1 MVKGLAAPRAIDTML
16 DMYLAQTILDAI
28 DRHTVPILVGF
39 SLAMVL
45 QNIAMITAV
54 VMTRR
59 ECWISISLIA
69 WMQATH
75 ALRAVDQ
82 CVIQSQ
88 RFRDGAADEVATY
101 GLIAAWQARERVGLD
116 GLSR

>member
-59 ECWISISLIA
+59 ECWISIPL
-69 WMQATH
+69 MRGCRRR
-75 ALRAVDQ
+75 ALCARSTNVSPSRSA
-82 CVIQSQ
+82 S
-88 RFRDGAADEVATY
+88 AM
-101 GLIAAWQARERVGLD
+101 AWQTRSPLTG
-116 GLSR
+116 